1 MAVDLW
7 SPDLRT
13 ETALR
18 AAVESLRAEH
28 GDPVQPMAMYE
39 VAGTD
44 PRSSLGR
51 AVELDRFA
59 DSFDNEPELLRE
71 LYGAFEPSGQTDF
84 LIVVDH
90 ERGRPAGAIRCVTSS
105 ADLGCPMLNDLQATG
120 ENGWGLGWD
129 EIVRRSDFAA
139 ERPEEFIDI
148 ATLAVSREYAGSH
161 RADGVSKAL
170 FAAVLQHAIRSDA
183 TTWVTLL
190 DRIPYLLV
198 QAWGMG
204 VMREFEGVEPR
215 PYHGAEDTTPL
226 WCNFRPYEA
235 QLAIDHP
242 EQHARLMHN
251 LELDDY
257 FFGWADERVIDLR
270 EPLAAPEQATVDITT
285 SEAQPATRR

>member
-1 MAVDLW
+1 VQLDLW
-7 SPDLRT
+7 SPEHRT
-13 ETALR
+13 DEALR
-18 AAVESLRAEH
+18 AAVGSLREEH
-28 GDPVQPMAMYE
+28 GEPSEPMAIYQDE
-39 VAGTD
+39 GTD

-51 AVELDRFA
+51 AVELERFG
-59 DSFDNEPELLRE
+59 DSFDNEPELLRD
-71 LYGAFEPSGQTDF
+71 LYGAFEPAGQTDF

-90 ERGRPAGAIRCVTSS
+90 ERGRPAGAIRCVRSS
-105 ADLGCPMLNDLQATG
+105 AELGCPMLNDLQAEG
-120 ENGWGLGWD
+120 ENGWGLSWD
-129 EIVRRSDFAA
+129 DIVRRSDFAA

-148 ATLAVSREYAGSH
+148 ATLAVSREYAGSQ

-190 DRIPYLLV
+190 DRIPYVLV

-204 VMREFEGVEPR
+204 VMQEFDGVAPR

-235 QLAIDHP
+235 QLAVDHP

-251 LELDDY
+251 FELDDY
-257 FFGWADERVIDLR
+257 FFGWLDEKVIDLR
-270 EPLAAPEQATVDITT
+270 EPAAMPEQAIVDVTT
-285 SEAQPATRR
+285 PEAQPATGR